1 MITFV
6 TDQRHE
12 NRAGYS
18 RVGFHRDVV
27 SATGG
32 VTGGVAG
39 GDSST
44 LRFLPAPAGG
54 WTHDLVVELAKEIEP
69 ITRPGADA
77 YLGGDWIGSTEV

>member
-1 MITFV
+1 MITSG

-18 RVGFHRDVV
+18 RVGFHRDVM
-27 SATGG
+27 SATGW
-32 VTGGVAG
+32 VTG

-44 LRFLPAPAGG
+44 FRFLPAPAGG
-54 WTHDLVVELAKEIEP
+54 WAHDLVVELAKEIEP

-77 YLGGDWIGSTEV
+77 CLGGEWIGSTEV